1 MADITLVLSD
11 TPGARVAIRSTFKP
25 AIGKHTTPA
34 QSLALDML
42 RTAKHQDAEINDAPE
57 LLNQMLAAASQRD
70 VLARLLARAIDPLRN
85 LEAEGGTE
93 SDDVSQILHE
103 AEAALQHLARLE
115 MEETTGSRQT
125 EMEGLVA

>member
-1 MADITLVLSD
+1 M
-11 TPGARVAIRSTFKP
+11 
-25 AIGKHTTPA
+25 
-34 QSLALDML
+34 
-42 RTAKHQDAEINDAPE
+42 AEINFTPE
-57 LLNQMLAAASQRD
+57 QLEQMQQAAAQRD

-115 MEETTGSRQT
+115 MEETTGRRQV